1 MDDMKIAKTAHEGGL
16 GDRNSSFDQYT
27 GRGSIEEK
35 HLIRKQDWRIVPLCS
50 MIYLFS
56 FLDRTN
62 IGNAKILN
70 SETGDN
76 LLQKTGTSSHQYN
89 VALTLFYVSY
99 CLFEVPSNYL
109 LKKLSP
115 NVY

>member
-1 MDDMKIAKTAHEGGL
+1 MTGRLETNVSQAHEGGL

-62 IGNAKILN
+62 IGITHFCILAVF
-70 SETGDN
+70 T
-76 LLQKTGTSSHQYN
+76 LL
-89 VALTLFYVSY
+89 
-99 CLFEVPSNYL
+99 L
-109 LKKLSP
+109 LSVRDLQAHWLQVMPKS
-115 NVY
+115 